1 MRNSFEDQVTKIGCF
16 TETREDRIARIARIA
31 RLRRLA
37 PKQPSAAERL
47 VSTAEVRQQNG
58 EHVRAC
64 VSIDS
69 ASVSGFELGVRVN
82 DLELSIRPRADE
94 GCTVAMRI
102 CADTVHGKTV
112 HGKVAI
118 ELPPRCFTVERDW
131 DAVLE
136 ECGSTVAPGTGF
148 LLASQAQVS
157 DGDGNDVCA
166 RLLHQTES
174 PSGFVLEVSLAC
186 ERTVVVRPR
195 ADDGKL
201 LATRLSGDNEYR
213 ACTMVEVEMPR
224 HVMTAPD
231 QATP

>member
-1 MRNSFEDQVTKIGCF
+1 MRNSFEDRFTKLGCF
-16 TETREDRIARIARIA
+16 NETREDRNARIV
-31 RLRRLA
+31 RLRRLT
-37 PKQPSAAERL
+37 PKQPAAEHL

-69 ASVSGFELGVRVN
+69 ASASGFELGVWVN
-82 DLELSIRPRADE
+82 DLELSIRPRSDE

-102 CADTVHGKTV
+102 CADTV

-118 ELPPRCFTVERDW
+118 ELPPRCFTVERDLE
-131 DAVLE
+131 AVLE

-201 LATRLSGDNEYR
+201 LAIRLSGDSEYR

-224 HVMTAPD
+224 HVMTAPAR
-231 QATP
+231 ATP

>member
-1 MRNSFEDQVTKIGCF
+1 MRNSFEDRFTKLGCS
-16 TETREDRIARIARIA
+16 TETREERSPKAPRNA

-37 PKQPSAAERL
+37 LEQLSAAERL
-47 VSTAEVRQQNG
+47 VSTAEVSQQNG

-69 ASVSGFELGVRVN
+69 TSASGFELGVRVN
-82 DLELSIRPRADE
+82 DHELSIRPRADE

-102 CADTVHGKTV
+102 CADTVHGK
-112 HGKVAI
+112 VAI
-118 ELPPRCFTVERDW
+118 ELPARCFTVERDL

-136 ECGSTVAPGTGF
+136 ECGPAVLPGTGF

-157 DGDGNDVCA
+157 EGDGNEVCA

-174 PSGFVLEVSLAC
+174 PSGFVLEVDLAC
-186 ERTVVVRPR
+186 ERTVVVRPH
-195 ADDGKL
+195 ADDGKFV
-201 LATRLSGDNEYR
+201 AIRLSGDSEYR
-213 ACTMVEVEMPR
+213 ACTMVEVEMPK

>member
-1 MRNSFEDQVTKIGCF
+1 MRNSFEDRFTKLGCF
-16 TETREDRIARIARIA
+16 NETREDRNARIVRIA

-37 PKQPSAAERL
+37 SKQPSAAERL

-69 ASVSGFELGVRVN
+69 ASASGFELGVWVN
-82 DLELSIRPRADE
+82 DHELSIRPRSDE

-102 CADTVHGKTV
+102 CADTVHGK
-112 HGKVAI
+112 VAI
-118 ELPPRCFTVERDW
+118 ELPARCFTVERDL

-201 LATRLSGDNEYR
+201 LAIRLSGDSEYR

-224 HVMTAPD
+224 HVMTAPAR
-231 QATP
+231 ATP

>member
-1 MRNSFEDQVTKIGCF
+1 MRNSFEDRFTRIGCF
-16 TETREDRIARIARIA
+16 TETREDRIARIT

-47 VSTAEVRQQNG
+47 VSTAEVHQQNG
-58 EHVRAC
+58 EDVRAC

-69 ASVSGFELGVRVN
+69 ASASGFELGVRVN

-102 CADTVHGKTV
+102 CADTVHGK
-112 HGKVAI
+112 VAI
-118 ELPPRCFTVERDW
+118 ELPPRCFTVERDL

-136 ECGSTVAPGTGF
+136 ECGPTVAPGTGF
-148 LLASQAQVS
+148 LLASQAQAS

-201 LATRLSGDNEYR
+201 LAIRLSGDNEYR

>member
-1 MRNSFEDQVTKIGCF
+1 MRNSFEDRFTKLGCF
-16 TETREDRIARIARIA
+16 NETREDRNARIL
-31 RLRRLA
+31 RLRRRSLE
-37 PKQPSAAERL
+37 QPSAVQRL
-47 VSTAEVRQQNG
+47 VSTAEVSQQNG

-69 ASVSGFELGVRVN
+69 ASASGFELGVRVN
-82 DLELSIRPRADE
+82 DHELSIRPRADE

-102 CADTVHGKTV
+102 CADTA

-118 ELPPRCFTVERDW
+118 ELPPRCFTVERDL

-157 DGDGNDVCA
+157 DGDGNDVSA
-166 RLLHQTES
+166 SLLHQTES

-201 LATRLSGDNEYR
+201 LAIRLSGDSEYR

-231 QATP
+231 LPTP